1 MKLDS
6 EVMYGPCPCGSG
18 KKFKFCCFA
27 EVRDSL
33 PPDADADYVTEAV
46 RTRKHRVLD
55 LYKDSGVDVLSAAER
70 IGDKG
75 IDALHKGDA
84 RKALEYFRAAHEKLP
99 NLFSAW
105 NNEAVCLLLLGEI
118 TAARESAER
127 AIACAP
133 DINAFGWAV
142 RAIIACVTGEAGAY
156 AESIARATEIKPL
169 DSFTALRVCEALACD
184 HRHREVLD
192 YAEAS
197 GFASNEDV
205 AYMAGVAAANCG
217 EKDVARKHLAR
228 VRNGKL
234 AECAEVVYDGMDE
247 GWHFLKLFEW
257 LYFDEEKYPCGL
269 LSDDIP
275 ADSELAHMPD
285 AKRAALV
292 CHKVEVDLSRR
303 EVFMKK
309 DALKIL
315 EEIDTP
321 RAAKIREFLATTDEF
336 DKKPKGIDDMFRSA
350 LGLTPGTGGHSE
362 RFMECLKK
370 VKVKKGVDSL
380 LPIPD
385 DDPGIDDYVYATG
398 IALDDEPSHPEWEWA
413 KETLHQ
419 FAEKYPY
426 NPRALMNY
434 AGMLSREG
442 CRDEVEAIVR
452 RLYESFPYYAF
463 AVGSMAK
470 TLVTKGDLDG
480 AERVMDGF
488 AIPDEMSPQ
497 DYIELLRTEQ
507 AIARERG
514 RTGWA
519 LRCMAKE
526 VETKDAFPDDFP
538 V

>member
-105 NNEAVCLLLLGEI
+105 NNDSICHLLLGEV
-118 TAARESAER
+118 TTARESAER

-142 RAIIACVTGEAGAY
+142 CAIIACVTGDAGAY
-156 AESIARATEIKPL
+156 TESIARATAIKPL
-169 DSFTALRVCEALACD
+169 DSFTAFKVCEALACD

-217 EKDVARKHLAR
+217 EKDVARKYLAR
-228 VRNGKL
+228 VRNGKF
-234 AECAEVVYDGMDE
+234 AEYAGFILDEIDG
-247 GWHFLKLFEW
+247 GSRYLGLFDW
-257 LYFDEEKYPCGL
+257 LYFDDEKYPCGL
-269 LSDDIP
+269 LSDDLP
-275 ADSELAHMPD
+275 ADSELARMVD
-285 AKRAALV
+285 AKKAALV
-292 CHKVEVDLSRR
+292 CHKVEVDLARG
-303 EVFMKK
+303 ETVTKK
-309 DALKIL
+309 EALKIL
-315 EEIDTP
+315 EGIDTP
-321 RAAKIREFLATTDEF
+321 RAAKVREFLATTDKY
-336 DKKPKGIDDMFRSA
+336 DKKRGLSVVEKA
-350 LGLTPGTGGHSE
+350 LGLAPGTGGHSE
-362 RFMECLKK
+362 RFMERLKK

-385 DDPGIDDYVYATG
+385 DDPGMDDYVYATG
-398 IALDDEPSHPEWEWA
+398 IALDDGPSHPEWEWA
-413 KETLHQ
+413 KETLRQ
-419 FAEKYPY
+419 FADKYPY
-426 NPRALMNY
+426 NPRARMNY
-434 AGMLSREG
+434 SGMLSREG
-442 CRDEVEAIVR
+442 RHDEVEAIVR

-470 TLVTKGDLDG
+470 TLVNKGDLDG

-519 LRCMAKE
+519 LRCVAKE
-526 VETKDAFPDDFP
+526 AETKDAFPDDFP